1 MGDIGRTLDTFGK
14 EKLGPAIGVAVKAL
28 DNSVQISLS
37 QQLLSINLEK
47 KKLGPAAKE
56 GAKSMGENP
65 VEASL
70 IVGSALPL
78 FVPSLVS
85 GPVLWMFGW
94 VLELVHFPPPLF
106 LLIVLEIGLAA
117 AVIQAAAGGAF
128 ATVQSA
134 AMGGYGVVVVNT
146 AVRVEAAVLGAGVD

>member
-28 DNSVQISLS
+28 DNSVQILPS
-37 QQLLSINLEK
+37 QQLHSINSEK

-56 GAKSMGENP
+56 AGNCMGEHP

-70 IVGSALPL
+70 IIGSVLPL
-78 FVPSLVS
+78 FVPSLAS

-94 VLELVHFPPPLF
+94 VFELVRSPPPF
-106 LLIVLEIGLAA
+106 FSFDCFGD
-117 AVIQAAAGGAF
+117 
-128 ATVQSA
+128 
-134 AMGGYGVVVVNT
+134 
-146 AVRVEAAVLGAGVD
+146 RVGCYCNSSCCGWSFRYCAKCCNGRVWCCGCEYCHEG

>member
-1 MGDIGRTLDTFGK
+1 MSKLDHRKCGPTVRT
-14 EKLGPAIGVAVKAL
+14 
-28 DNSVQISLS
+28 
-37 QQLLSINLEK
+37 
-47 KKLGPAAKE
+47 
-56 GAKSMGENP
+56 KSY
-65 VEASL
+65 
-70 IVGSALPL
+70 
-78 FVPSLVS
+78 FR
-85 GPVLWMFGW
+85 PVLWMFGW